1 MGYISQLE
9 RMQQIAA
16 EKQKETA
23 TKSASK
29 GYVAGL
35 ERMQQ
40 LAKSDNSRSDNTTT
54 ESAGA
59 VTLPRREAAIERASG
74 AFDVPQTSGVI
85 KQGKF
90 DALAPMRGTME
101 AAKPVIEAQKELAA
115 EKASS
120 GYVSGGT
127 DASGRRK
134 VEYKTPNYGKLSQLE
149 QKADTAQK
157 TFQRGILEK
166 ATEGKTAE
174 ADHMRQLLQRQRKN
188 LFNIDPAYLSA
199 AERAKY
205 NVLYE
210 RDPGLADTY
219 LDTIAAEVN
228 ARGAREESEKLK
240 GFAKEHP
247 VLGTVA
253 NVAGSFVAPLSAAE
267 MAISKL
273 KGKESDPNSI
283 WHIGSRLTE
292 ATQEG
297 LTGDIKNPFG
307 KFLADTGLSMAQYL
321 SKLPLGGAAALA
333 VMASGAAGQTAYSA
347 RQSGADTD
355 EALLLGTI
363 AGVSEA
369 VLEKLPLDNILA
381 SFKGG
386 DRAGVVARLTG
397 MIKQPIRDMLGSAVE
412 EGGEEILTEYINT
425 LADAVIRG
433 EQSDMMRYRDE
444 LIASGMS
451 KQEADR
457 KAKTM
462 YLVTNPLLSF
472 AGGALSG
479 GVMAGI
485 GTGSNWAQGKIGTAV
500 QNRIERQNAKKQAS
514 EAAQGDA
521 TVQNDS
527 TVQETQEADT
537 EGESLADAF
546 EGATAPGTSQA
557 EPESNFASFL
567 DDEEMNMLPD
577 WAVEEERAARAAA
590 DAAARE
596 AESNEM
602 ISEVTNPLL
611 NGENPLFTA
620 AEETRRKRAETAK
633 NDTQRTGYLAGATD
647 EDIAL
652 AETVSRLYGRRVVFE
667 SNNYRINGRYED
679 GTIYLNPNSNNVLAS
694 TLAHEL
700 THTAE
705 GYKHYNDLMS
715 VVREMY
721 TAEGKNWN
729 ELREE
734 VFGRGYAELY
744 KKQGR
749 TFTETDADREIVADA
764 VAQILGSQEK
774 LDSFVKSHHSI
785 AARWW
790 YKVKSL
796 IGRITGK
803 QPRAQMTDAERMVV
817 SYHKQIEAML
827 GEALRKTK
835 RQSAAASGVQ
845 YSIRYDTNN
854 TPYVTIEKD
863 VLSGVP
869 RDRWITEI
877 KKYIPTVSSVVLG
890 NSNIYINRRSKNEL
904 LKSEYSKTLDRRNPD
919 LFKDKLNTLQNID
932 EVIRATRDY
941 VNEAIK
947 HDRKDNIIQFARGNV
962 QLDILGREYK
972 ADVDYGYTSG
982 GNILLYDIVNITPT
996 VIQKKSDMDLQNNGK
1011 NRRLQT
1017 SISDTNSIPQNGGNV
1032 NPYGEKYSLSAEGEN
1047 QRQTAIRMLQ
1057 DGADPEQVYEDT
1069 GYFVDDTGT
1078 VRTEAESPK
1087 KKNLSASKA
1096 MKSIKAVVADMVD
1109 VMTGENH
1116 TNAFKRDVL
1125 NRIIDQYDAM
1135 SDVGSDAEYRQQS
1148 ETFRK
1153 FADELAQEIVD
1164 NNRIRNADNERIAND
1179 IKAQLRTQIKVSEN
1193 AKRDFYGEKGW
1204 NAWRKSQMG
1213 KLNLTNDKG
1222 IGIDTLY
1229 MQLSSQYPKYF
1240 PESIENEGDML
1251 RRMAEV
1257 REIVDG
1263 EDFIHDS
1270 YYGFSG
1276 GDTAARA
1283 DAERIS
1289 EMIRRGWEIVKDMP
1303 SYDTSRIARSE
1314 ISRVREG
1321 YEKRIEKRE
1330 QEFGAAIREADERL
1344 DRANTR
1350 LKEEKENQR
1359 RITKERLDR
1368 ETERK
1373 QYNAYRKR
1381 MRGGSVSID
1390 AIAKSISDNTFVQQM
1405 NKLYAK
1411 SKENQ
1416 EEAAK
1421 YAKVDL
1427 KEVDMET
1434 RRYIQKIRDRA
1445 EDIKVYIRRV
1455 GQARRKVL
1463 RQQALE
1469 ILRSGDIEKWK
1480 DKRAGV
1486 FHSVGTMI
1494 RNITDISDG
1503 DELGKKILSKYFDPI
1518 AKHVAE
1524 ATRLKNTMR
1533 QRVRELNL
1541 STVPSGNNELS
1552 ESAFVQLYG
1561 EAKDNIYMLENK
1573 LGYKNVFNGEA
1584 RRGGRTLQEWRD
1596 VLNQLATDNPDIV
1609 NNTETMKKIDNAVE
1623 VFKKLYDELM
1633 PLINDVRIYNGY
1645 EPIAYR
1651 HGYFPHFSSQVKA
1664 DGVFSSLLDG
1674 LGISPDL
1681 DGLPTTINGLTSR
1694 FRPGMQYQAFDKQR
1708 TDNTGKEYDGV
1719 HLVGMGAVE
1728 GFDRYIEV
1736 AANVIYLT
1744 GDVQKLRA
1752 LSDSIRYNAS
1762 DEGIKEQVDSI
1773 RNNGELDESERETV
1787 IENLLKGSKT
1797 RLNNFVVELEEYT
1810 NLLAGKKSLRDRE
1823 AEQFLGRQFYR
1834 LTKNIESR
1842 IAANMVAINPGS
1854 WLTNFVPLTQAGAV
1868 LKTGSM
1874 LGAMGETIKAVK
1886 EDDGFVARSSFLTNR
1901 LGSERLVKRTSQEI
1915 GDVLAQPMQWID
1927 NFTASTIVRARY
1939 SENINKGMSADEAMQ
1954 EADKFAAA
1962 IMGDRSQGAMP
1973 TIFAQQNPITKLF
1986 TQYQLE
1992 VANQLAWMTKD
2003 LPRMYKDDKK
2013 KLAAALLKLA
2023 LYGWLYNLIYHAF
2036 TGRDAA
2042 FDPIGVL
2049 NDTVGD
2055 FTGYSLPDIGEAASA
2070 IFSDKVTWKDIMKT
2084 ARKKPGE
2091 ALGNLGTAALEQLPF
2106 TAGLGALIPDFD
2118 AGRIPISSAMP
2129 DLTQLGNI
2137 FDPETAWQKKLQSAY
2152 KLASPVATYLAP
2164 PFGGGQIKK
2173 TAESIAAIAQG
2184 GSYTYN
2190 KEGERQLQYPIY
2202 TDNALDVIGKVPM
2215 AVFGKSSS
2223 SAGRDWIESGFK
2235 TQSVKNTQAYENLV
2249 KSGVSQREAWAA
2261 VNGISGTTIAEKAA
2275 SLDKM
2280 QLDGKAKAQLYYDRV
2295 LSENSKARGV
2305 MDKIGKTAEA
2315 YELLSAFAQFDT
2327 TSEKAAA
2334 LQFSKLGDKERE
2346 IVFNELVTGSYADV
2360 TGGLAADG
2368 ISFGDF
2374 LKVYQAGLDYEQH
2387 GMVKKEAI
2395 LTAIDSLNL
2404 SKAQKD
2410 KLYLCFFNE
2419 SLLKNAPW
2427 NTLFRMPEL
2436 PALEIPDIRIP
2447 KLNLPF

>member
-1 MGYISQLE
+1 M
-9 RMQQIAA
+9 
-16 EKQKETA
+16 
-23 TKSASK
+23 
-29 GYVAGL
+29 
-35 ERMQQ
+35 
-40 LAKSDNSRSDNTTT
+40 
-54 ESAGA
+54 
-59 VTLPRREAAIERASG
+59 
-74 AFDVPQTSGVI
+74 
-85 KQGKF
+85 
-90 DALAPMRGTME
+90 
-101 AAKPVIEAQKELAA
+101 
-115 EKASS
+115 
-120 GYVSGGT
+120 
-127 DASGRRK
+127 
-134 VEYKTPNYGKLSQLE
+134 
-149 QKADTAQK
+149 
-157 TFQRGILEK
+157 
-166 ATEGKTAE
+166 
-174 ADHMRQLLQRQRKN
+174 
-188 LFNIDPAYLSA
+188 
-199 AERAKY
+199 
-205 NVLYE
+205 
-210 RDPGLADTY
+210 
-219 LDTIAAEVN
+219 
-228 ARGAREESEKLK
+228 
-240 GFAKEHP
+240 
-247 VLGTVA
+247 
-253 NVAGSFVAPLSAAE
+253 
-267 MAISKL
+267 
-273 KGKESDPNSI
+273 
-283 WHIGSRLTE
+283 
-292 ATQEG
+292 
-297 LTGDIKNPFG
+297 
-307 KFLADTGLSMAQYL
+307 
-321 SKLPLGGAAALA
+321 
-333 VMASGAAGQTAYSA
+333 
-347 RQSGADTD
+347 
-355 EALLLGTI
+355 
-363 AGVSEA
+363 
-369 VLEKLPLDNILA
+369 
-381 SFKGG
+381 
-386 DRAGVVARLTG
+386 
-397 MIKQPIRDMLGSAVE
+397 
-412 EGGEEILTEYINT
+412 
-425 LADAVIRG
+425 
-433 EQSDMMRYRDE
+433 
-444 LIASGMS
+444 
-451 KQEADR
+451 
-457 KAKTM
+457 
-462 YLVTNPLLSF
+462 
-472 AGGALSG
+472 
-479 GVMAGI
+479 
-485 GTGSNWAQGKIGTAV
+485 
-500 QNRIERQNAKKQAS
+500 
-514 EAAQGDA
+514 
-521 TVQNDS
+521 
-527 TVQETQEADT
+527 
-537 EGESLADAF
+537 
-546 EGATAPGTSQA
+546 
-557 EPESNFASFL
+557 
-567 DDEEMNMLPD
+567 
-577 WAVEEERAARAAA
+577 
-590 DAAARE
+590 
-596 AESNEM
+596 
-602 ISEVTNPLL
+602 
-611 NGENPLFTA
+611 
-620 AEETRRKRAETAK
+620 
-633 NDTQRTGYLAGATD
+633 
-647 EDIAL
+647 
-652 AETVSRLYGRRVVFE
+652 
-667 SNNYRINGRYED
+667 
-679 GTIYLNPNSNNVLAS
+679 
-694 TLAHEL
+694 
-700 THTAE
+700 
-705 GYKHYNDLMS
+705 
-715 VVREMY
+715 
-721 TAEGKNWN
+721 
-729 ELREE
+729 
-734 VFGRGYAELY
+734 
-744 KKQGR
+744 
-749 TFTETDADREIVADA
+749 
-764 VAQILGSQEK
+764 
-774 LDSFVKSHHSI
+774 
-785 AARWW
+785 
-790 YKVKSL
+790 
-796 IGRITGK
+796 
-803 QPRAQMTDAERMVV
+803 
-817 SYHKQIEAML
+817 
-827 GEALRKTK
+827 
-835 RQSAAASGVQ
+835 
-845 YSIRYDTNN
+845 
-854 TPYVTIEKD
+854 
-863 VLSGVP
+863 
-869 RDRWITEI
+869 
-877 KKYIPTVSSVVLG
+877 
-890 NSNIYINRRSKNEL
+890 
-904 LKSEYSKTLDRRNPD
+904 
-919 LFKDKLNTLQNID
+919 
-932 EVIRATRDY
+932 
-941 VNEAIK
+941 
-947 HDRKDNIIQFARGNV
+947 
-962 QLDILGREYK
+962 
-972 ADVDYGYTSG
+972 
-982 GNILLYDIVNITPT
+982 
-996 VIQKKSDMDLQNNGK
+996 
-1011 NRRLQT
+1011 
-1017 SISDTNSIPQNGGNV
+1017 
-1032 NPYGEKYSLSAEGEN
+1032 
-1047 QRQTAIRMLQ
+1047 
-1057 DGADPEQVYEDT
+1057 
-1069 GYFVDDTGT
+1069 
-1078 VRTEAESPK
+1078 
-1087 KKNLSASKA
+1087 
-1096 MKSIKAVVADMVD
+1096 
-1109 VMTGENH
+1109 
-1116 TNAFKRDVL
+1116 
-1125 NRIIDQYDAM
+1125 DQYDAM

-1179 IKAQLRTQIKVSEN
+1179 IKAQLRIPIKVSEN

-1222 IGIDTLY
+1222 IGVDTLY
-1229 MQLSSQYPKYF
+1229 MQLSSQYPEYF

-1251 RRMAEV
+1251 RKMAEV
-1257 REIVDG
+1257 REIVGG

-1270 YYGFSG
+1270 YYEFSG

-1289 EMIRRGWEIVKDMP
+1289 EMIRRGWEFVKDMP

-1321 YEKRIEKRE
+1321 YEKQIEKRE
-1330 QEFGAAIREADERL
+1330 QEFGAAIREADERI

-1390 AIAKSISDNTFVQQM
+1390 AIAKSISDNTFVKQM

-1411 SKENQ
+1411 SKEYQ

-1427 KEVDMET
+1427 KEVDTET

-1494 RNITDISDG
+1494 RNITDISGG
-1503 DELGKKILSKYFDPI
+1503 DELGKKILDKYFDPI

-1584 RRGGRTLQEWRD
+1584 TRGGRTLQEWRD

-1609 NNTETMKKIDNAVE
+1609 NNAETMKKIDNAVE
-1623 VFKKLYDELM
+1623 EFKKLYDELM
-1633 PLINDVRIYNGY
+1633 PLINDVRVYNGY

-1694 FRPGMQYQAFDKQR
+1694 FRPGMQYQSYDKQR
-1708 TDNTGKEYDGV
+1708 TDNPGKEYDGV

-1762 DEGIKEQVDSI
+1762 DEGIKEQVESI

-1854 WLTNFVPLTQAGAV
+1854 WMTNFVPLTQAGAV

-1939 SENINKGMSADEAMQ
+1939 NENIQKGMSADEAMQ

-2003 LPRMYKDDKK
+2003 LPRMFKDDKK

-2023 LYGWLYNLIYHAF
+2023 LYGWLYNLIYHAI

-2049 NDTVGD
+2049 NDTAGD

-2091 ALGNLGTAALEQLPF
+2091 ALSNLGTAALEQLPF

-2152 KLASPVATYLAP
+2152 KLASPVATYIAP

-2235 TQSVKNTQAYENLV
+2235 TQSAKNTKAYENLV

-2346 IVFNELVTGSYADV
+2346 IVFNELVTSSYADV

-2374 LKVYQAGLDYEQH
+2374 LKAYQAGLDYEQH

-2395 LTAIDSLNL
+2395 LAAIDSLKL